1 MTEEGVGEREEHSRK
16 QRLSQLGK
24 EDHEMTVPHGDGD
37 SFLELGAEASK

>member
-1 MTEEGVGEREEHSRK
+1 MFQEAELESVG
-16 QRLSQLGK
+16 